1 MLGYTPLM
9 LAIELDEAELV
20 EAMIDSKQYQAN
32 FQDTCID
39 SRTGQRV
46 DIERLIRE
54 WRASNVAKALS

>member
-1 MLGYTPLM
+1 M